1 MERILDKRKNP
12 TDRRS
17 RIKEVR
23 PSSVDQHRRIWHLV
37 LLNRLPGFTGPFPP
51 PLLIRHICKCYFS
64 SPSFGQLRY
73 NSKKFVFCQQKIYE
87 FFVSFI
93 QLSHCIKTHRKRR
106 NLRCFCINCVRVCNV
121 TAHLVGANCVRPFGK
136 MSGYER
142 ANAVRPYIVDSITAT
157 VQAVSKSR
165 SKYCGTGLRCGGFSG
180 SSAW

>member
-64 SPSFGQLRY
+64 VPRSDSFDM
-73 NSKKFVFCQQKIYE
+73 IA
-87 FFVSFI
+87 
-93 QLSHCIKTHRKRR
+93 R
-106 NLRCFCINCVRVCNV
+106 NLCFVNRIYKNFCVFYTIVALHKNAPQTSKFAVLLHNFIGLPCVRGGVSV
-121 TAHLVGANCVRPFGK
+121 ADGGVVFTTK
-136 MSGYER
+136 
-142 ANAVRPYIVDSITAT
+142 IT
-157 VQAVSKSR
+157 
-165 SKYCGTGLRCGGFSG
+165 
-180 SSAW
+180 